1 MADPFRVGYLSDGPI
16 VPSGPAL
23 DPMNLRF
30 EEAVANGELDRPVE
44 VVPRAG
50 SGLPNGTAKGVC
62 DAWLELA
69 DAGALVIIGPA
80 ITDNALAVRR
90 LAEERRVP
98 TINFSGCER
107 TRGEFNFHWQLGSL
121 PDEGVLLARAARQ
134 AGFTHVAVIRD
145 RSPIGEEYWSYFSE
159 AAEDAGLAIA
169 SDQKVSPVQTDLTAE
184 VAAARSHEPD
194 GLVYLGFG
202 QVLIPLWQALD
213 AAGWKPPAFTNT
225 AGLHWYG
232 APPEAK
238 ALSAGWVYVDMYDE
252 ANSVTAGVLD
262 RFEARYGHR
271 PVGPLV
277 SCQYDLATLA
287 VQGLRKATVH
297 TPEGVKEGLER
308 VHQLPAA
315 TGGPG
320 TVQGFG
326 PWERTALKGAD
337 FLVLRVMGA
346 EATTR
351 YAG

>member
-225 AGLHWYG
+225 AGL
-232 APPEAK
+232 
-238 ALSAGWVYVDMYDE
+238 
-252 ANSVTAGVLD
+252 
-262 RFEARYGHR
+262 
-271 PVGPLV
+271 
-277 SCQYDLATLA
+277 
-287 VQGLRKATVH
+287 
-297 TPEGVKEGLER
+297 
-308 VHQLPAA
+308 
-315 TGGPG
+315 
-320 TVQGFG
+320 
-326 PWERTALKGAD
+326 
-337 FLVLRVMGA
+337 
-346 EATTR
+346 
-351 YAG
+351 